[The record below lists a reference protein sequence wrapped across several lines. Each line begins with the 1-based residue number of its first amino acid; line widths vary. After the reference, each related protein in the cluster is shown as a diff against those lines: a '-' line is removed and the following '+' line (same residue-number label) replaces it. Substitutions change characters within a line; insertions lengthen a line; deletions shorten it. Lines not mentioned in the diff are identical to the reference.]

1 MPPLAPRGNGARA
14 EGQPGSASSKRKG
27 DHMTASIDQSFL
39 GHRPVTQC
47 LCSHSRTHFPFPF
60 SFTLV
65 GFFSFFSLF
74 LPFLSSLSS
83 SLPRARFHT
92 LKLPPIHPITP
103 PQLRA
108 PSHRC
113 VNSTLNPLFGFSL
126 VSSFLTIF
134 FLVRF
139 LCQRFLSLCAFLS
152 FLLPFCIFAYCP

>member
-1 MPPLAPRGNGARA
+1 
-14 EGQPGSASSKRKG
+14 
-27 DHMTASIDQSFL
+27 MTASIDQSFL

-65 GFFSFFSLF
+65 FFFSFFSPF
-74 LPFLSSLSS
+74 LPFLSFLSS
-83 SLPRARFHT
+83 SFPRARFHT

-113 VNSTLNPLFGFSL
+113 VNSTLNPLFGSLLSLLFSRFSFWCVFSVSAFFSL
-126 VSSFLTIF
+126 Y
-134 FLVRF
+134 
-139 LCQRFLSLCAFLS
+139 AFLS
-152 FLLPFCIFAYCP
+152 FLLPFYIFAYCP